1 MGNLADVPV
10 RAVRHR
16 CSCDGHFAR
25 AEQTREIDMSAEQ
38 NLRIVQDMYA
48 AFGRGDLAF
57 VLEQIADD
65 CDDFCVISG
74 TRTGVPWHFQEKAK
88 GKAAGIRF
96 FEALASSVDH
106 EAFEQRDFAATGE
119 HVYAT
124 VRLVQR
130 VRATG
135 KTLEQPE
142 VIHHFTFRNGKVV
155 RCRVAED
162 TALTMA
168 SFAK

>member
-1 MGNLADVPV
+1 
-10 RAVRHR
+10 
-16 CSCDGHFAR
+16 
-25 AEQTREIDMSAEQ
+25 MSADQ
-38 NLRIVQDMYA
+38 NLRSVQDMYA

-74 TRTGVPWHFQEKAK
+74 TPTGVPWHLQGKAT
-88 GKAAGIRF
+88 GKAAAVRY

-106 EAFEQRDFAATGE
+106 TLFEQRDLAATGD

-124 VRLVQR
+124 VRLVQLI
-130 VRATG
+130 RATG

-155 RCRVAED
+155 RCRVSED
-162 TALTMA
+162 TALTRA
-168 SFAK
+168 AFAR